1 MCFLSY
7 CRSQPPARLISGEE
21 HFSSKKC
28 LAWFYEY
35 AGNEINIRRYQSH
48 ALKLFFFLVHSFDKY
63 LLQACSVLVLCDK
76 IRVKTEDYG

>member
-35 AGNEINIRRYQSH
+35 AGNEINIRRYQSR
-48 ALKLFFFLVHSFDKY
+48 ALQSVLVHSFNKLFIAG
-63 LLQACSVLVLCDK
+63 LLCVSAVTWDQGQD
-76 IRVKTEDYG
+76 

>member
-7 CRSQPPARLISGEE
+7 CRSQPSARLISGEE

-35 AGNEINIRRYQSH
+35 AGNEINIRYQSH
-48 ALKLFFFLVHSFDKY
+48 ALKLFFFFFLFLVQSFNKLFQGY
-63 LLQACSVLVLCDK
+63 YV
-76 IRVKTEDYG
+76 

>member
-48 ALKLFFFLVHSFDKY
+48 ALTIFLVRSFNKSFIAG
-63 LLQACSVLVLCDK
+63 LLCVSAVSWDQGQD
-76 IRVKTEDYG
+76 

>member
-48 ALKLFFFLVHSFDKY
+48 ALQLFLGIHSFNKLFISG
-63 LLQACSVLVLCDK
+63 LLCVGAVCWDQGQD
-76 IRVKTEDYG
+76 

>member
-48 ALKLFFFLVHSFDKY
+48 ALTIFLVHLFNKSFIAG
-63 LLQACSVLVLCDK
+63 LLCVSAMSWDEGQD
-76 IRVKTEDYG
+76 

>member
-35 AGNEINIRRYQSH
+35 AGNEINVRRYQSY
-48 ALKLFFFLVHSFDKY
+48 ASKVYLAHSFNKLSVTG
-63 LLQACSVLVLCDK
+63 LLCVSAVNWDEGQD
-76 IRVKTEDYG
+76 